1 MKKATPIEMRKQLE
15 MVDAMKRAG
24 IKFVPMPAL
33 DGTDREELIN
43 EMFSRLDK
51 LEIIVQKGGE

>member
-1 MKKATPIEMRKQLE
+1 MEKTTPIEMRKQLE

-24 IKFVPMPAL
+24 IGFVPMPVL
-33 DGTDREELIN
+33 DDADREELMN